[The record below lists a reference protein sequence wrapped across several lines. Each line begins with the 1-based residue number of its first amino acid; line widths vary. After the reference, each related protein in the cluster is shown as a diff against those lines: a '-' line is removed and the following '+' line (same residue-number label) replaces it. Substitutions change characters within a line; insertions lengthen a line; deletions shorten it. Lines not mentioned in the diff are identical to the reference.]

1 MSAELY
7 SRWLHELWGGDLEDL
22 ETTAASVVS
31 PDFVGHWPHRMGF
44 VRGPAQLADVIRQGR
59 AMFDDDLVFELV
71 VGPIVQGEL
80 VAARWVARD
89 HHAQRPVRFHGH
101 DILRRG
107 RDEFVE
113 YWSISETPPG
123 VSR

>member
-1 MSAELY
+1 
-7 SRWLHELWGGDLEDL
+7 
-22 ETTAASVVS
+22 
-31 PDFVGHWPHRMGF
+31 
-44 VRGPAQLADVIRQGR
+44 
-59 AMFDDDLVFELV
+59 MFDDDLVFELV

-80 VAARWVARD
+80 VAARWVARG